1 MKILSAQFLRP
12 AALFCLF
19 MGILA
24 ISTHQRIYSRSWHE
38 PLQVSVFPINGD
50 GTLATHNYIER
61 LKQDDFTE
69 IDQWF
74 QREAKRYN
82 LPVHTPFELTLGKE
96 VKSAPPV
103 FPGNAGVIRTVLWG
117 LHLRYWVFTNTP
129 DSDSNLRRVRM
140 FVVYQQG
147 EDDVPLAHSIGL
159 QKGLIG
165 VVNAFSLDR
174 QTEQNNIIIAH
185 ELLHT
190 VGATDKY
197 DTMGNPLFP
206 VGYANPDRSPL
217 HPQRNAEVMAAR
229 VPLSAYSSRM
239 ASSLRST
246 LINPVTAR
254 EIAWLEDPD

>member
-1 MKILSAQFLRP
+1 MKLFSAQFIRP

-19 MGILA
+19 MGVLA

-38 PLQVSVFPINGD
+38 PLAVSVYPINGD
-50 GTLATHNYIER
+50 GTLDTHNYILG
-61 LKQDDFTE
+61 LKQSHFTE
-69 IDQWF
+69 IERWF
-74 QREAKRYN
+74 EREAKRYK
-82 LPVHTPFELTLGKE
+82 LPVQTPFTITLGSQ
-96 VKSAPPV
+96 VKSKPPQ
-103 FPGNAGVIRTVLWG
+103 FPPNASVLRTLIWG
-117 LHLRYWVFTNTP
+117 LNLRYWVHRNTP
-129 DSDSNLRRVRM
+129 DSESNLRRVRI
-140 FVVYQQG
+140 FVVYQKG

-165 VVNAFSLDR
+165 VVNAFSLDT

-206 VGYANPDRSPL
+206 VGYANPGRSPL
-217 HPQRNAEVMAAR
+217 HPQRYAEVMAAR
-229 VPLSAYSSRM
+229 VPLNAYSSYM

-254 EIAWLEDPD
+254 EIAWLEEPD

>member
-1 MKILSAQFLRP
+1 MKIFSAQFLRP

-19 MGILA
+19 MAILA

-38 PLQVSVFPINGD
+38 PLQVTVYPINGD
-50 GTLATHNYIER
+50 GTMATHNYIAR
-61 LKQDDFTE
+61 LQQQHFNQ
-69 IDQWF
+69 INQWF
-74 QREAKRYN
+74 TREAKRYS
-82 LPVHTPFELTLGKE
+82 LPVQTPFNVTLGDQ
-96 VKSAPPV
+96 VKASPPQ
-103 FPGNAGVIRTVLWG
+103 FPPNAGVIRTLLWG
-117 LHLRYWVFTNTP
+117 LHLRYWVYRNTP
-129 DSDSNLRRVRM
+129 DAHSNLRRVRV

-197 DTMGNPLFP
+197 DTIGNPLYP
-206 VGYANPDRSPL
+206 IGYANPGRSPL
-217 HPQRNAEVMAAR
+217 HPQRHAEVMAAR
-229 VPLSAYSSRM
+229 VPLSTYSSRM
-239 ASSLRST
+239 ATSLRST
-246 LINPVTAR
+246 VINPVTAR
-254 EIAWLEDPD
+254 EIAWLEESD